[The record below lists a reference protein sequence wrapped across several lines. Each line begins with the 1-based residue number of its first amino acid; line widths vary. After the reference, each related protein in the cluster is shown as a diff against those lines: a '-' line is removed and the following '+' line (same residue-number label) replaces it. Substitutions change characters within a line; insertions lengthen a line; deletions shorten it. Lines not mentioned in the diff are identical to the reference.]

1 MLERCYKHTKYT
13 MNNTTNNTE
22 TNRTAQQTG
31 PQKDGSL
38 VESTGFHVTG
48 SVKITDADTAEV
60 LLHKRIDE

>member
-1 MLERCYKHTKYT
+1 

-22 TNRTAQQTG
+22 PNRTAQQTG